1 MCGIALAIMGVVWA
15 VKSFQEAAL
24 ANKLAK
30 EAACRDHPVGSS
42 VLFKPSLIAHI
53 FDVLE

>member
-1 MCGIALAIMGVVWA
+1 MGVVWA